1 MLQYIYL
8 FHYRPLQNTSNGSP
22 LLPDVPFYDSFW
34 LYSFYL
40 ILKAFVY
47 GIDSKDFQATMNKA
61 PMHQH
66 YEASDYGAYEFDPEV
81 DFTQVSSL
89 SELLATSPFY
99 VLHVLFVYFKFLTLV
114 S

>member
-1 MLQYIYL
+1 MARL
-8 FHYRPLQNTSNGSP
+8 FCM
-22 LLPDVPFYDSFW
+22 PDVPFCDSFW

-47 GIDSKDFQATMNKA
+47 GIDSKDFQATMNKT
-61 PMHQH
+61 PTYQH

-89 SELLATSPFY
+89 SELLATSPF
-99 VLHVLFVYFKFLTLV
+99 LCAPCFICLF
-114 S
+114 